1 MKNKHLIT
9 TLVAGNILF
18 ASTSIYLTPS
28 GPKIY
33 SVGVNRLAQSFTNQL
48 EASNLDVDAKSAHI
62 AKFSNALEA
71 ELKSLV
77 KGRDVLL
84 MEESVISGATDIT
97 DKLAKSLKD
106 RLNENTK

>member
-1 MKNKHLIT
+1 MKSKYLIA
-9 TLVAGNILF
+9 TLVACNIAF
-18 ASTSIYLTPS
+18 AGASICLVLTT
-28 GPKIY
+28 PKIY

-48 EASNLDVDAKSAHI
+48 EAANLDVDAKSAHI

-84 MEESVISGATDIT
+84 MEESVISGAIDIT
-97 DKLAKSLKD
+97 DKLAKILKD
-106 RLNENTK
+106 KLNENTK